1 MSQVSEAVT
10 VNQAEYPQE
19 HRFRLYLWVV
29 SYLRPYAGQLTVI
42 VLCGLIAAAGE
53 LVIPKM
59 IEHLVDNIIPDKNKS
74 AFTSML
80 LLLIGIVAFSVSAS
94 LLRNLLQRAVGS
106 KAARDLQ
113 FSVLQKLRKLGF
125 SYYEQRPVGETLSL
139 MNNQVH
145 AVQELYTSFFPDM
158 LELALF
164 VILAVSVMV
173 SGSLKLT
180 LVAVPFFLI
189 YYAVGPSLDRKT
201 TEWNERMNTQ
211 RMDYNRKIHE
221 SVSGIRDFRAFSAEN
236 WDLQRGL
243 RLYQTVTDTTLKWVF
258 FIHTRWSIRRVFFDA
273 GAVALFIFGYWF
285 IRNQTLTVGAFLSF
299 FLIYSVVMFKLSM
312 LIGNLA
318 QQGMMLEQA
327 NPIRRLM
334 LLKPLV
340 EEPEHPIPMGTVNGR
355 ITFKDVGFHYPNRPP
370 VIRDFSLD
378 IRPGERLAFVGT
390 SGNGKSTLL
399 KLINRFYDPQEGTI
413 ELDGV
418 PITRLSF
425 QDLRGSIGY
434 VFQESYLFGFSVRE
448 NIRFGRPEASDE
460 EIEQA
465 AKAAMAHEFILQLP
479 QGYDTLVGDRGM
491 KLSGGQKQRI
501 AIARMLISDPRIVL
515 LDEATSALDNV
526 SEGEVKTALDR
537 LFQGR
542 TMIAVAH
549 RLSTIKDFDRIV
561 VVDEGTIAEIGSY
574 EELIAREGIFYNLAQ
589 GQGQTVAITGDSE
602 DTL

>member
-1 MSQVSEAVT
+1 
-10 VNQAEYPQE
+10 
-19 HRFRLYLWVV
+19 
-29 SYLRPYAGQLTVI
+29 
-42 VLCGLIAAAGE
+42 
-53 LVIPKM
+53 
-59 IEHLVDNIIPDKNKS
+59 
-74 AFTSML
+74 
-80 LLLIGIVAFSVSAS
+80 
-94 LLRNLLQRAVGS
+94 
-106 KAARDLQ
+106 
-113 FSVLQKLRKLGF
+113 
-125 SYYEQRPVGETLSL
+125 
-139 MNNQVH
+139 
-145 AVQELYTSFFPDM
+145 
-158 LELALF
+158 
-164 VILAVSVMV
+164 
-173 SGSLKLT
+173 
-180 LVAVPFFLI
+180 
-189 YYAVGPSLDRKT
+189 
-201 TEWNERMNTQ
+201 
-211 RMDYNRKIHE
+211 
-221 SVSGIRDFRAFSAEN
+221 
-236 WDLQRGL
+236 
-243 RLYQTVTDTTLKWVF
+243 
-258 FIHTRWSIRRVFFDA
+258 
-273 GAVALFIFGYWF
+273 
-285 IRNQTLTVGAFLSF
+285 
-299 FLIYSVVMFKLSM
+299 MFKLSM